1 MEKEKDIANTMA
13 VVKQELPQFKALIAL
28 NARPGT
34 DVETLAIQELEFLQQ
49 RALTVPAIYE
59 CVPQTI
65 VMAVKGAI
73 SKNLSL
79 DPDAGLLYV
88 KTRNV
93 KSGDQWMKVLEVQP
107 TANGLISINR
117 QCGRVLDVKRPEV
130 TKDASGKVISVY
142 VEFLLPSYDLNGN
155 KTARWEKVS
164 FDEDD
169 FYRWRRAS
177 HKENGRNKQDAN
189 AETMNYANE
198 NYTNFRGGID
208 PEFARAKAIRHGLK
222 KLGTNMNERR
232 MDKIDVVDAKYKL
245 VDEAA
250 DEAAANDE
258 GFTPAEVVGS
268 QVHVAVHEIV
278 NIPNS
283 SDL

>member
-1 MEKEKDIANTMA
+1 MEKEKTMA

-65 VMAVKGAI
+65 IMAVKGAI

-93 KSGDQWMKVLEVQP
+93 KSGEQWVKVLEVQP

-130 TKDASGKVISVY
+130 TKDATGKVIGVY
-142 VEFLLPSYDLNGN
+142 VEFLVPSYDLNGN
-155 KTARWEKVS
+155 KTARWEKVA

-169 FYRWRRAS
+169 FYRWQRAS

-189 AETMNYANE
+189 AQTMNYANE

-222 KLGTNMNERR
+222 KLGTNMSERR
-232 MDKIDVVDAKYKL
+232 MEKIDVVDAKYKL
-245 VDEAA
+245 VDDAA
-250 DEAAANDE
+250 DEAAANDDD
-258 GFTPAEVVGS
+258 FTPAEVVGS

-278 NIPNS
+278 KLPNS
-283 SDL
+283 NDL

>member
-1 MEKEKDIANTMA
+1 MEKEKTMA

-93 KSGDQWMKVLEVQP
+93 NSGDQWMKVLEVQP

-130 TKDASGKVISVY
+130 TKDSTGKVISVY
-142 VEFLLPSYDLNGN
+142 VEFLVPSYDLNGN

-232 MDKIDVVDAKYKL
+232 MEKIDVVDAKYKL

-258 GFTPAEVVGS
+258 GFTQAEVVGS

-278 NIPNS
+278 NVPNS

>member
-1 MEKEKDIANTMA
+1 MEKEKTMA

-49 RALTVPAIYE
+49 RALTLPAIYD

-65 VMAVKGAI
+65 IMAVKGAI

-88 KTRNV
+88 KTRSV
-93 KSGDQWMKVLEVQP
+93 KSGEQWMKVLEVQP

-130 TKDASGKVISVY
+130 TKDATGKVIGVY
-142 VEFLLPSYDLNGN
+142 VEFLVPSYDLSGN

-222 KLGTNMNERR
+222 KLGTNMSERR
-232 MDKIDVVDAKYKL
+232 MEKIDVVDAKYKL

-258 GFTPAEVVGS
+258 GFTHAEVVGS

-278 NIPNS
+278 TIPNS
-283 SDL
+283 NDL

>member
-1 MEKEKDIANTMA
+1 MEKDKLME
-13 VVKQELPQFKALIAL
+13 VVKQELPQFQALIAL
-28 NARPGT
+28 NARQGT
-34 DVETLAIQELEFLQQ
+34 DVATLAAQELEFLQQ
-49 RALTVPAIYE
+49 RALALPAIYE
-59 CVPQTI
+59 CLPQTI
-65 VMAVKGAI
+65 IMAVKAAI

-79 DPDAGLLYV
+79 DPDAGLTYV
-88 KTRNV
+88 KTRN
-93 KSGDQWMKVLEVQP
+93 MKVGDSWVKALEVQP

-130 TKDASGKVISVY
+130 TKDSSGKVISVS
-142 VEFLLPSYDLNGN
+142 VEFMVPSFDLNGN

-169 FYRWRRAS
+169 FYRWQRAS
-177 HKENGRNKQDAN
+177 HKENARNKQDAN
-189 AETMNYANE
+189 ATTMNYANE

-232 MDKIDVVDAKYKL
+232 MEKIDVVDAKYKL

-250 DEAAANDE
+250 DLAAANDD

-268 QVHVAVHEIV
+268 QVHVSVHEIV
-278 NIPNS
+278 NVPNS
-283 SDL
+283 DDL

>member
-1 MEKEKDIANTMA
+1 MEKDKLMEA
-13 VVKQELPQFKALIAL
+13 VKQELPQFQALIAL
-28 NARPGT
+28 NAREGT
-34 DVETLAIQELEFLQQ
+34 DVATLAAQELEFLQQ
-49 RALTVPAIYE
+49 RALALPAIYE
-59 CVPQTI
+59 CLPQTI
-65 VMAVKGAI
+65 IMAVKAAI

-79 DPDAGLLYV
+79 DPDAGLTYV
-88 KTRNV
+88 KTRN
-93 KSGDQWMKVLEVQP
+93 MKVGDSWVKALEVQP

-130 TKDASGKVISVY
+130 TKDASGKVVAVS
-142 VEFLLPSYDLNGN
+142 VEFMVPSYDLNGN

-169 FYRWRRAS
+169 FYRWQRAS

-232 MDKIDVVDAKYKL
+232 MERIDIVDAKYKL

-250 DEAAANDE
+250 DLAAANDD
-258 GFTPAEVVGS
+258 GFTPAEIVGS
-268 QVHVAVHEIV
+268 QVHVSVHEIV
-278 NIPNS
+278 NVPNS
-283 SDL
+283 DDL